1 MFNILPHL
9 GLTRNMHKKFFDLQA
24 EIRITQYTTTQTGPL
39 QCIIQ
44 TKHIFEH
51 FFFQQNVGDLLIVL
65 HSVWIMGCWWFL
77 SLMKANVIVHFR
89 NHTFFYLPNHSR
101 SSVACQSK
109 NLLRIQKAH
118 NGDVVFQNLRTFAQF
133 LKPYFFLHL
142 IQKMIDIRAD
152 EFLKTCSAI
161 VFLGGRRGFHF
172 FFFFKYIL

>member
-1 MFNILPHL
+1 MKISLKEIFH
-9 GLTRNMHKKFFDLQA
+9 HFKFLK
-24 EIRITQYTTTQTGPL
+24 YS
-39 QCIIQ
+39 IQ
-44 TKHIFEH
+44 MKHIFED
-51 FFFQQNVGDLLIVL
+51 FSFQQNVGDLLIVL